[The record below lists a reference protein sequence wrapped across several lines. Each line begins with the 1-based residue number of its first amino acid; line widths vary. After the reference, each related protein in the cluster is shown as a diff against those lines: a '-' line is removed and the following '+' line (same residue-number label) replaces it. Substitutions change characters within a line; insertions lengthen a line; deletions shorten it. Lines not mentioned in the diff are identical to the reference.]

1 MDTSET
7 YIKMC
12 EKAEE
17 IQNDYNKDNWK
28 EWDYCYCELMKKIVV
43 ISGYEVDAG
52 YYGHGLGWDNKLIGQ
67 TEGCEGQGKHI
78 WLPRQDQLQEMLSQH
93 SLWSKTLAFEF
104 FLRKEGSYDI
114 KSYAFQF
121 TSMEQLWLAF
131 VMEEK
136 YNKVWNGENWIKEI
150 E

>member
-12 EKAEE
+12 EKATE
-17 IQNDYNKDNWK
+17 IQTSQQDMGFIHGDYYYEPASRNWDIIYDSHK
-28 EWDYCYCELMKKIVV
+28 SYV
-43 ISGYEVDAG
+43 
-52 YYGHGLGWDNKLIGQ
+52 YGIPL
-67 TEGCEGQGKHI
+67 CI
-78 WLPRQDQLQEMLSQH
+78 WLPRQDQLQEMLSLH
-93 SLWSKTLAFEF
+93 NLWAKTLAFEF

-131 VMEEK
+131 VMKEK
-136 YNKVWNGENWIKEI
+136 YNKVWNGEDWVKEI